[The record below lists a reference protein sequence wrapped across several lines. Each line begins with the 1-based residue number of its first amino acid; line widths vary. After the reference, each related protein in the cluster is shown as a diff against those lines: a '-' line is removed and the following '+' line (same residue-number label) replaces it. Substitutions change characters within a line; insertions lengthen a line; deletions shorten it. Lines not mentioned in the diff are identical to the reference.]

1 MDHTP
6 SSVAIATALRYDD
19 ELLVTL
25 VLPTGK
31 LQILRGVGSGLT
43 RRVDDPAG
51 TFWAV
56 GDRGPNIKIKVAVA
70 RFGLG
75 HLAKYA
81 DSDGAKV
88 MPCPDIGPAI
98 SELRLDGDEVV
109 LLRSLALRDAGG
121 RAISGLPTPG
131 SANALTEPAVT
142 LEGSLIPNDPSGADT
157 EGITAGPDGTFIIG
171 DEYGPSLLHV
181 AADGRVLLRW
191 VPEGLEPLFKGADYP
206 VLGSLPAMAARRH
219 LNRGFEGLTFSP
231 DGTQL
236 YLAFQSPLAHPGEHA
251 HSQARHVRLWQLDA
265 VTMRVSAQYIYP
277 LDRPSSFRRDAERGE
292 VDWSDIKVSELV
304 MIDRER
310 LLVLERASATTKL
323 YQVQIDPAYALEPK
337 HLEVAT
343 RPTIE
348 ELSARGDLEERVPV
362 LKKALVMSTDDLTG
376 LDADLEG
383 MILLSPRTLLL
394 VNDND
399 FGIEGTHTRFW
410 RIDLPVDL

>member
-1 MDHTP
+1 
-6 SSVAIATALRYDD
+6 
-19 ELLVTL
+19 
-25 VLPTGK
+25 
-31 LQILRGVGSGLT
+31 
-43 RRVDDPAG
+43 
-51 TFWAV
+51 
-56 GDRGPNIKIKVAVA
+56 
-70 RFGLG
+70 
-75 HLAKYA
+75 
-81 DSDGAKV
+81 
-88 MPCPDIGPAI
+88 
-98 SELRLDGDEVV
+98 
-109 LLRSLALRDAGG
+109 
-121 RAISGLPTPG
+121 
-131 SANALTEPAVT
+131 
-142 LEGSLIPNDPSGADT
+142 
-157 EGITAGPDGTFIIG
+157 
-171 DEYGPSLLHV
+171 
-181 AADGRVLLRW
+181 
-191 VPEGLEPLFKGADYP
+191 
-206 VLGSLPAMAARRH
+206 
-219 LNRGFEGLTFSP
+219 
-231 DGTQL
+231 
-236 YLAFQSPLAHPGEHA
+236 
-251 HSQARHVRLWQLDA
+251 
-265 VTMRVSAQYIYP
+265 MRVSAQYIYP

-383 MILLSPRTLLL
+383 MIFLSPRTLLL